1 MLGDKIVI
9 IEMGVGGADTI
20 DLLKLTG
27 TERFMLVEAPQ
38 TFEQALAA
46 QDLVKTGDAAAEG
59 VRSVEEGGV
68 AVRDLVRKT
77 EHDG

>member
-9 IEMGVGGADTI
+9 IEMRVGGADTI
-20 DLLKLTG
+20 DLRKLTG

-46 QDLVKTGDAAAEG
+46 QDFVKTGDAAAEG
-59 VRSVEEGGV
+59 VRSIEEGCIAIG
-68 AVRDLVRKT
+68 DLVRKT
-77 EHDG
+77 EHGG